1 MKYKIVI
8 DPGHGGD
15 DPGASGNGI
24 IEKDLV
30 LDISKEMYNIFQS
43 LGVPV
48 YITRLDDSTLSPD
61 ERTKLI
67 LNAFGNDPNV
77 IVISNHINAGG
88 GDGAEIIYALR
99 NKDTLSN
106 LIADEII
113 ATGQNYR
120 KSYQRRLPSD
130 SSKDYYFIHRNTG
143 VTEPIIVEYGFLDS
157 SGDDPNLL
165 KSKYKDLAN
174 AVVRGVSKYI
184 DLPYQIGEVYI
195 VKKGDSLW
203 SIARAYNTTVD
214 ELKKLNNLSTNL
226 LSVGQIL
233 KIPVKSEVEN
243 YNIYTVVKGD
253 TLYKIANQFGVTV
266 NDIITANNL
275 KSNTLQIGQKLSIP
289 ILKQENIEYYV
300 QAGDSLWSIARKF
313 NTTVDEIKKLNNLT
327 TNLLN
332 INQRLLIPKET
343 DNNISEEQKY
353 YEYTVISGDTLY
365 SIARK
370 YNTTVNEL
378 LSYNNLSSTAL
389 SLGQKIKI
397 PIEFVYTVKKGDT
410 LYSIA
415 QNYNTTVDNIK
426 KKNNLTSNSLS
437 IGQLLLI

>member
-1 MKYKIVI
+1 M
-8 DPGHGGD
+8 
-15 DPGASGNGI
+15 
-24 IEKDLV
+24 
-30 LDISKEMYNIFQS
+30 
-43 LGVPV
+43 
-48 YITRLDDSTLSPD
+48 
-61 ERTKLI
+61 
-67 LNAFGNDPNV
+67 
-77 IVISNHINAGG
+77 
-88 GDGAEIIYALR
+88 
-99 NKDTLSN
+99 
-106 LIADEII
+106 
-113 ATGQNYR
+113 
-120 KSYQRRLPSD
+120 
-130 SSKDYYFIHRNTG
+130 
-143 VTEPIIVEYGFLDS
+143 TEPIIVEYGFLDS

-300 QAGDSLWSIARKF
+300 QSGDSLWSIARKF

-332 INQRLLIPKET
+332 INQRLLIPKEI
-343 DNNISEEQKY
+343 DNNISEQQKY

>member
-1 MKYKIVI
+1 M
-8 DPGHGGD
+8 
-15 DPGASGNGI
+15 
-24 IEKDLV
+24 
-30 LDISKEMYNIFQS
+30 
-43 LGVPV
+43 
-48 YITRLDDSTLSPD
+48 
-61 ERTKLI
+61 
-67 LNAFGNDPNV
+67 
-77 IVISNHINAGG
+77 
-88 GDGAEIIYALR
+88 
-99 NKDTLSN
+99 
-106 LIADEII
+106 
-113 ATGQNYR
+113 
-120 KSYQRRLPSD
+120 PSD
-130 SSKDYYFIHRNTG
+130 SSKDYYFIHRDTG

-165 KSKYKDLAN
+165 KNKYKDLAN

-184 DLPYQIGEVYI
+184 DLPYLIGEVYI

-233 KIPVKSEVEN
+233 KIPVKSEIEN

-300 QAGDSLWSIARKF
+300 QSGDSLWSIARKF

-378 LSYNNLSSTAL
+378 ISYNNLSSTAL